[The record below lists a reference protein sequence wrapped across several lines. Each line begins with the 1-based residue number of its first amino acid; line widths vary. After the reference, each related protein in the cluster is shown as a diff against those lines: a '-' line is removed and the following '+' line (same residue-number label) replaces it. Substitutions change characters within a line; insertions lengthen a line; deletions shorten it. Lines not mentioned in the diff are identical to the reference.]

1 VRRWQPRRG
10 ECEREAFGVELADD
24 IGEREGGA
32 CGHGK
37 SRRDQ
42 TPRAVC
48 DGQKIAVPVVAA
60 VRIGAARSETNPGSV
75 TVALGRAQFGAQSF
89 F

>member
-10 ECEREAFGVELADD
+10 ECEREAFGVELAND
-24 IGEREGGA
+24 IRERGA
-32 CGHGK
+32 
-37 SRRDQ
+37 
-42 TPRAVC
+42 T
-48 DGQKIAVPVVAA
+48 

-89 F
+89 FLIIETLQ